1 MSRKLL
7 KTILIS
13 CCIFALASTA
23 FVNPGGPTIISVST
37 SLNSVVAPTGSVEGG
52 TMIYIKGTNF
62 SPNPG

>member
-1 MSRKLL
+1 MLYLRTRKY
-7 KTILIS
+7 IL
-13 CCIFALASTA
+13 FYLGTA